1 MNLKKFGLSI
11 LTTIIIKFGAV
22 AIGLY
27 TSRWM
32 IANIDKV
39 QLAEFN
45 VLLSFTAVIYA
56 LIHFGI
62 PITIQKHFTSSPKES
77 NAELWTSMFFL
88 RLISFPVGLFL
99 IYALLPFTGS
109 ANLLLAF
116 AIYSMGF
123 FLIADLSYRAVT
135 DSNGNSW
142 QFSITDLISKLFIVS
157 GLIFYV
163 RNSSVLNIQSLYYF
177 IIVSTIGNFLAVF
190 LDFLWQAK
198 HIQWGKW
205 SWSVIKANRNVLFF
219 VGGINAISALY
230 TTTDKIFLQ
239 NFGASP
245 EIINGYSN
253 GYKILD
259 LSTIVIGL
267 SMPLL
272 ASFTKRRMDEQTVGK
287 LEQNVAKFLRLFG
300 KSIAP
305 KPLIFT
311 SFLLISFAIGLI
323 SFVGMNLFGPLII
336 RIIDPLSKYPQ
347 ALLSLQILSFSLLP
361 APINF
366 LIGYTLHFT
375 GGEKYDFVNY
385 IFVCAAGISAYV
397 VLINE
402 YSFVGAA
409 IATVIVYFVDFII
422 KTFILN
428 IKAIKNKLF
437 QS

>member
-11 LTTIIIKFGAV
+11 LTTIVIKFWAV

-45 VLLSFTAVIYA
+45 VLLSFVAVIYA

-99 IYALLPFTGS
+99 IYILLPFTGS

-142 QFSITDLISKLFIVS
+142 QFSITDLVSKVFIVS

-163 RNSSVLNIQSLYYF
+163 RSGSVLNIQSLYYF
-177 IIVSTIGNFLAVF
+177 IIISTIGNCLAVF

-205 SWSVIKANRNVLFF
+205 SWEVIKANRNVLFF

-259 LSTIVIGL
+259 LATIIIGL
-267 SMPLL
+267 SMPII
-272 ASFTKRRMDEQTVGK
+272 ASFTKRRMDERTVGK
-287 LEQNVAKFLRLFG
+287 LEQNVSKFLKLFG
-300 KSIAP
+300 KTLAP
-305 KPLIFT
+305 KPLVFT
-311 SFLLISFAIGLI
+311 SFLLISFGIGLI

-347 ALLSLQILSFSLLP
+347 AILSLQILSFSLLP

-375 GGEKYDFVNY
+375 GGEKYDFLSY
-385 IFVCAAGISAYV
+385 IIILSSGILMYV
-397 VLINE
+397 LLIPAFG
-402 YSFVGAA
+402 FVGAA
-409 IATVIVYFVDFII
+409 LATSLIYCVELFTKVFVLISQKAKL
-422 KTFILN
+422 KTF
-428 IKAIKNKLF
+428 A
-437 QS
+437 